1 MSNAMSLAMSEEIK
15 DIIAGLDQRIRLY
28 KTKLHDLQR
37 KLEKVEGEIETTTKY
52 LELAETLYRVE
63 VEKAKSPLQGG
74 GSAEG
79 EKEKRA
85 GDTGD
90 ASQIIL
96 LERTKYAG
104 LSVPQAAILLFRER
118 GGAIHAKE
126 IYRQLEAGGMRIRGK
141 TPVTS
146 VATSL
151 SRDGRFKKSS
161 PNTYQLVEEAGS
173 QTSLA
178 NNP

>member
-15 DIIAGLDQRIRLY
+15 DIIAGLEQRIRLY

-37 KLEKVEGEIETTTKY
+37 KLERVEGEVKTTTKY

-79 EKEKRA
+79 ERKGGEV
-85 GDTGD
+85 GDP
-90 ASQIIL
+90 SQIIL

-104 LSVPQAAILLFRER
+104 LSVPQAALLLFKER

-146 VATSL
+146 VSTSL
-151 SRDGRFKKSS
+151 SRDRRFRKSS

>member
-1 MSNAMSLAMSEEIK
+1 MSEEIK
-15 DIIAGLDQRIRLY
+15 DIIAGLEQRIRLY

-37 KLEKVEGEIETTTKY
+37 KLEKVEGEIKTTTRY

-63 VEKAKSPLQGG
+63 VEKAGLPSQGG
-74 GSAEG
+74 GVGEG
-79 EKEKRA
+79 ERERKG
-85 GDTGD
+85 GDVGD
-90 ASQIIL
+90 PSQSIL

-104 LSVPQAAILLFRER
+104 LSVPQAAILFFKER

-126 IYRQLEAGGMRIRGK
+126 IYRQLEAGGVRIRGK

-151 SRDGRFKKSS
+151 SRDGRFRKVS

-173 QTSLA
+173 QTPLGS
-178 NNP
+178 NP

>member
-1 MSNAMSLAMSEEIK
+1 MSEEIK

-28 KTKLHDLQR
+28 KTKLNDLQR
-37 KLEKVEGEIETTTKY
+37 KLERVEGEIKTTTKY

-63 VEKAKSPLQGG
+63 KAKSPLQSG
-74 GSAEG
+74 GSGEG
-79 EKEKRA
+79 EKEKKG
-85 GDTGD
+85 GDAGD
-90 ASQIIL
+90 ASQMIL

-118 GGAIHAKE
+118 GGALHAKE
-126 IYRQLEAGGMRIRGK
+126 IYQQLEAGGMRIRGK

-151 SRDGRFKKSS
+151 SRDRRFRKVS

-173 QTSLA
+173 QTPLV
-178 NNP
+178 NYP

>member
-1 MSNAMSLAMSEEIK
+1 MSEEIK

-37 KLEKVEGEIETTTKY
+37 KLEKVEGEIKTTTKY
-52 LELAETLYRVE
+52 LDLAETLYRVE
-63 VEKAKSPLQGG
+63 VEKAKSPLQSG
-74 GSAEG
+74 GSAEEERKGG
-79 EKEKRA
+79 EI
-85 GDTGD
+85 GDP
-90 ASQIIL
+90 SQFIL

-104 LSVPQAAILLFRER
+104 LSVLQAALILFKER

-126 IYRQLEAGGMRIRGK
+126 IYLQLEAGGMRIRGK

-146 VATSL
+146 VSTSL
-151 SRDGRFKKSS
+151 SRDGRFKKVL

-173 QTSLA
+173 QA
-178 NNP
+178 PFVNNP